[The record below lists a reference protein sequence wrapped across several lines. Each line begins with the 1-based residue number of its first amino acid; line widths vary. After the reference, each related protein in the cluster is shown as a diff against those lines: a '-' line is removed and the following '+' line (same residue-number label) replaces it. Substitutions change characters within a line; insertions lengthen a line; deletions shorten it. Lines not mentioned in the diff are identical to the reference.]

1 MKYLLLGFI
10 RLYQIF
16 LSPKEG
22 LLKNFYLFPAHC
34 RFENEESCSVYAY
47 NAIKNFGAFKG
58 LKLALIRFGRCSGFI
73 K

>member
-1 MKYLLLGFI
+1 MKYLLFGI
-10 RLYQIF
+10 IKLYQLIF
-16 LSPKEG
+16 SPRVG

-34 RFENEESCSVYAY
+34 RFEQEESCSVYAY

-58 LKLALIRFGRCSGFI
+58 LKMALIRFGRCSGFI